1 MTVDPLDTL
10 WEGLPR
16 LLDVLQASDVRE
28 IELRESGV
36 ELRLHRAA
44 PADGAT
50 WSLESAQDVLAEIED
65 ELPLTLT
72 ITSGLVGT
80 FYRAGQPGSAPLV
93 AEGSHVEENTIVGI
107 IEALSV
113 LTEVEAG
120 CTGVVT
126 QVFVTDGLPV
136 EYGQPLFEVDPRA

>member
-1 MTVDPLDTL
+1 MSEHPLDGL
-10 WEGLPR
+10 WEGLPS

-28 IELRESGV
+28 IELRDGDL

-44 PADGAT
+44 PPDGEEWIFQAPEEAA
-50 WSLESAQDVLAEIED
+50 LPAQPVAN
-65 ELPLTLT
+65 LT

-80 FYRAGQPGSAPLV
+80 FYRAGHPGSAPLV
-93 AEGSHVEENTIVGI
+93 SEGSSVEEDTIVGI

-120 CTGVVT
+120 CTGIVT
-126 QVFVTDGLPV
+126 RVFATDGSPV
-136 EYGQPLFEVDPRA
+136 EYGQPLFEVEPRV